1 MRWSSMPSMR
11 RRRCNG
17 CGGPCSRR
25 QHFASSGVSQCR
37 PARLLVG
44 AGLSSLIG
52 AAIAGGAIIMT
63 NLFKSILHNIGVVI
77 VGFAL
82 DWVGTIIDSLLGFST
97 FSSLPAKWVG
107 SLVLAL
113 GFLLRVWATVHFYS
127 HRMRVISLK
136 PQGTLITSGP
146 YRFSRNPLYLG
157 GNVFIFF
164 GAALFLGSPTA
175 LFATALHLPL
185 MDRFI
190 RREEERLE
198 RRFGEEWRS
207 Y

>member
-1 MRWSSMPSMR
+1 MAGVDRIE
-11 RRRCNG
+11 G
-17 CGGPCSRR
+17 CAKKKPIAEVAPLSFGSRDTLSRSYAPGKGQSR
-25 QHFASSGVSQCR
+25 Q
-37 PARLLVG
+37 
-44 AGLSSLIG
+44 
-52 AAIAGGAIIMT
+52 GAIIMT

-82 DWVGTIIDSLLGFST
+82 AWLSTIIDSFLGFST
-97 FSSLPAKWVG
+97 FASLPAKWVG

-127 HRMRVISLK
+127 HHMRVISLK

-175 LFATALHLPL
+175 LVATALHLPL
-185 MDRFI
+185 MDGFI

-207 Y
+207 YRSRVRRWI